1 MNKIKYTV
9 QPKNPNAHILSV
21 SISIKPNHSEPVRL
35 TLPAWI
41 PGSYMIRDFARNIIS
56 LKAFDQDLVLQCEKS
71 DKQTWQ
77 IHHHNKAFTVSYDIY
92 AWELSVR
99 AAHLDQTH
107 CFFNG
112 TSAFLAVQGREHEP
126 VEVMIKLPEGNEYAN
141 WKVATG
147 LNRDLMTDVFSAG
160 LYRADDYQ
168 QLIDCPV
175 EMGHFDHYRFDSHD
189 ITHYLVFT
197 GKHFGDMERIAVDV
211 KKLCDHHL
219 DMFEVKP
226 DIEEYW
232 FMTYI
237 TDDGY
242 GGLEHPNSTALI
254 CSRFDL
260 PNPNFPDKM
269 SEGYKTFLG
278 LCSHEYFHTWNVKRI
293 KPAEFIPYALDQES
307 YTRQLW
313 AYEGFTSYYD
323 DLSLA
328 RTGLVSMED
337 YLILLSKT
345 FSRVYRGKGRHKQ
358 SVAESSFDAWTKFY
372 KQDESAPN
380 TIVSYYTKGAMIALC
395 VDLMIRDETNNKRS
409 LDDVMRLLWN
419 NHGLTGIGT
428 HERDFIAAVNT
439 VCPGSVKDFLKE
451 AIYSTDDLPL
461 ETLLARFGVEMT
473 FRRPVNATDLS
484 GVKENIEYAPSLGI
498 LSKGKSVGIQVT
510 HVLEDSA
517 AQIAGIAAKDHLLA
531 LDGVKVTASKLQT
544 VLEHIPKGKTVTA
557 TLFRE
562 DNLMNLDVTLIEA
575 EPFVAQLKLVDED
588 KAKSWLLPDA

>member
-9 QPKNPNAHILSV
+9 KPKNPSAHILSV
-21 SISIKPNHSEPVRL
+21 EMRVEPNHSEPVRL

-41 PGSYMIRDFARNIIS
+41 PGSYMIRDFARNIVT
-56 LKAFDQDLVLQCEKS
+56 LKAFDDDLVLNSEKT
-71 DKQTWQ
+71 DKQTWR
-77 IHHHNKAFTVSYDIY
+77 IHHHNKAFTVSYEIY

-99 AAHLDQTH
+99 AAHLDQSH

-112 TSAFLAVQGREHEP
+112 TSVFLAVQGREHDP
-126 VEVMIKLPEGNEYAN
+126 VEVNIQLPDGPVYSR

-147 LNRDLMTDVFSAG
+147 LKRDLMTDVFKPG
-160 LYRADDYQ
+160 LYRADNYQ

-175 EMGHFDHYRFDSHD
+175 EMGEFDHQQFDSHG

-197 GKHFGDMERIAVDV
+197 GKHFGDVERVTSDIKV
-211 KKLCDHHL
+211 LCDHHL
-219 DMFEVKP
+219 DLFEVKP

-260 PNPNFPDKM
+260 PNPNYPQKM
-269 SEGYKTFLG
+269 SDGYKTFLG

-328 RTGLVSMED
+328 RTGLIDAEG
-337 YLILLSKT
+337 YLDLLSKT
-345 FSRVYRGKGRHKQ
+345 FSRVYRGKGRLKQ

-380 TIVSYYTKGAMIALC
+380 NIVSYYTKGSMIALC
-395 VDLMIRDETNNKRS
+395 VDLMIREQTNHQKS

-419 NHGLTGIGT
+419 THGLTGVGT
-428 HERDFIAAVNT
+428 NEEDFLSAVELI
-439 VCPGSVKDFLKE
+439 CPGQVKDFLKE
-451 AIYSTDDLPL
+451 AIYSTEDLPL
-461 ETLLARFGVEMT
+461 ETLLQKVGVEMT
-473 FRRPVNATDLS
+473 FRRPVNVNDLS
-484 GVKENIEYAPSLGI
+484 GVKENVDYAPSLGI
-498 LSKGKSVGIQVT
+498 LTKSEATGVTIT
-510 HVLEDSA
+510 HVLDDSA
-517 AQIAGIAAKDHLLA
+517 AQLAGMAAKDQLLA
-531 LDGVKVTASKLQT
+531 LDGLKVSSGNLQT
-544 VLEHIPKGKTVTA
+544 LLEHIPRNKTVTA

-562 DNLMNLDVTLIEA
+562 DNLLNLEVTLIEA
-575 EPFVAQLKLVDED
+575 EPFVAQLKLMD
-588 KAKSWLLPDA
+588 KEKVAMWLGTA